1 VWDAFD
7 AGEIDADEA
16 ATLVRSMLTAG
27 LDTTVNGI
35 ANAIYAFATHPEQ
48 WRALHDDPSLIR
60 QSFDE
65 VLRWESPVQTFLR
78 TTTREV
84 EVAGTTIPEGEKVL
98 LFLGAANRDHR
109 KFPEPER
116 FDIRRRPIG
125 HAAFGAGIH
134 SCVGQLVA
142 RLEVEL
148 ILTALL
154 KRVDVI
160 ELTGEPIRKLNNT
173 LRSIGS
179 LPVRFRALAH

>member
-1 VWDAFD
+1 MANLSTIPESSKNSLSDFGSQLRDAFD
-7 AGEIDADEA
+7 
-16 ATLVRSMLTAG
+16 
-27 LDTTVNGI
+27 
-35 ANAIYAFATHPEQ
+35 
-48 WRALHDDPSLIR
+48 
-60 QSFDE
+60 
-65 VLRWESPVQTFLR
+65 
-78 TTTREV
+78 TTTRKV

-125 HAAFGAGIH
+125 HVAFGAGIH

-154 KRVDVI
+154 KRVNVI
-160 ELTGEPIRKLNNT
+160 ELADEPIRKLNNT
-173 LRSIGS
+173 LRCIGS
-179 LPVRFRALAH
+179 LPVRFKPLAR